1 VGEIKLND
9 SSKPKFYT
17 VIIASLDNIRN
28 TISIISNC
36 KGKKIQGL
44 CVIDQNLQDSYIDN
58 ILVRANIDNVINWLQ
73 TEIVDEVVINISNI
87 SDDIYLNIENIIRD
101 IKSMGIK
108 IYINIDKTSS
118 FSKKYEDEKN
128 IVHFQKNKFAVI
140 SINSQHKMTAILKRA
155 IDISGAIV
163 GLIISIP
170 IVTIVAIPLKLE
182 SKGPLLFKQQR
193 VGRNGRIFTMYK
205 LRSMY
210 NDAEQR
216 KQTLME
222 QNEMKGLMFKIK
234 DDPRITKVG
243 KFIRKT
249 SIDELPQFWN
259 VLMGNMSLVGTRP
272 PTLDEYKQ
280 YKPYHKRRLSIKP
293 GITGIWQVSGRSD
306 IEDFEDVVKMDLKY
320 IDEWSLSMEFKVLL
334 TTIIVVFKLKG
345 AR

>member
-1 VGEIKLND
+1 VGEITLND
-9 SSKPKFYT
+9 YDKPKFFT
-17 VIIASLDNIRN
+17 AIIATLDKAQN
-28 TISIISNC
+28 TINVVNNH
-36 KGKKIQGL
+36 KGRKIQGL
-44 CVIDQNLQDSYIDN
+44 CIIDQNLKGNYIDN
-58 ILVRANIDNVINWLQ
+58 ILVKTDIDNIINWLQ
-73 TEIVDEVVINISNI
+73 TETVDEVMINISDT
-87 SDDIYLNIENIIRD
+87 SDEIYSNMENIIQD

-108 IYINIDKTSS
+108 IYLNIDETNSLS
-118 FSKKYEDEKN
+118 EKYENEKN
-128 IVHFQKNKFAVI
+128 IVHFQKSKFAVI
-140 SINSQHKMTAILKRA
+140 SINNQSKMTLILKRA
-155 IDISGAIV
+155 IDILGSIV
-163 GLIISIP
+163 GLVISIP
-170 IVTIVAIPLKLE
+170 IVAIVAIPLKLE
-182 SKGPLLFKQQR
+182 SKGPLFFKQQR
-193 VGRNGRIFTMYK
+193 VGKNGRIFTMYK

-222 QNEMKGLMFKIK
+222 QNEMKGFMFKIK

-259 VLMGNMSLVGTRP
+259 VLKGNMSLVGTRP
-272 PTLDEYKQ
+272 PTLDEYKN

-293 GITGIWQVSGRSD
+293 GITGIWQISGRSD

-320 IDEWSLSMEFKVLL
+320 IDEWSLSMEFRVLL